1 MIFVTKYCFFYVC
14 SIDATKVDGWGK
26 MVNDAPTS
34 LANSIM
40 KRHVSKAEKPSVH
53 LCLFAVTKIPVGTE
67 LRFVSQVAEAEKN

>member
-1 MIFVTKYCFFYVC
+1 
-14 SIDATKVDGWGK
+14 